1 MLATLRIHGHIG
13 GRCMPSL
20 SRCGDMDALME
31 AKMPSRDDNG
41 CCSEKLKAGDRPLLS
56 DQQAAE
62 TEAFFKMLGNQ
73 TRLRMIHALMVAREM
88 CLTEL
93 ALALK
98 MKPQAISNQLQ
109 RLVNR
114 NMLGSRRKGNN
125 IFYRIIDPC
134 LVSLLET
141 ALCLLDD
148 AEEREAKPLKRTRGI
163 SDHA

>member
-1 MLATLRIHGHIG
+1 MSFEYDLV
-13 GRCMPSL
+13 
-20 SRCGDMDALME
+20 
-31 AKMPSRDDNG
+31 
-41 CCSEKLKAGDRPLLS
+41 CCSDKLKVGDRPLLS
-56 DQQAAE
+56 GQQAAE
-62 TEAFFKMLGNQ
+62 TEALFKMLGNQ
-73 TRLRMIHALMVAREM
+73 TRLRMIHALTVAGEM

-125 IFYRIIDPC
+125 IFYRIVDPC

-148 AEEREAKPLKRTRGI
+148 AKEREGESLTRTRGI
-163 SDHA
+163 SDPA